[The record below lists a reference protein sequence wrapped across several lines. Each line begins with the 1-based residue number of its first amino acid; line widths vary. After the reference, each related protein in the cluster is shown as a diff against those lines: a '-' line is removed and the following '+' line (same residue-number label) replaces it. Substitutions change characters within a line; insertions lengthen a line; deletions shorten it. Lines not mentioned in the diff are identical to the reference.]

1 MEKVQVQLANVG
13 NELVLRQGDAA
24 EIYERRAFNYSAYST
39 DSFIQLIK
47 AKAHKANAVIAYSDT
62 GIQAIMD
69 DKVFDRDQDRLNYS
83 FKYSQQYSEWKSIL
97 GGAAADQRGLIKF
110 LKRREPG
117 EVYDGE
123 LLMVALQNFKFV
135 TTISGDFTYDDNNNY
150 TFAVKIG
157 DAEST
162 VRLPQFIYVSIEIFN
177 ESGFFQDVE
186 IELEVIKPKSE
197 QEKPVFTLQCPKLDR
212 YIREAVKYE
221 IDKVKAELDGYLIV
235 TGKI

>member
-1 MEKVQVQLANVG
+1 MENMQIKLANAEG
-13 NELVLRQGDAA
+13 ELIVREGKAA
-24 EIYERRAFNYSAYST
+24 PIYERKAFNYSAYST

-47 AKAHKANAVIAYSDT
+47 AKSHKANAVIAYSDT

-83 FKYSQQYSEWKSIL
+83 FKLSQQYNEWRNVL
-97 GGAAADQRGLIKF
+97 GGASADQRDLIKF

-117 EVYDGE
+117 EVYDSE
-123 LLMVALQNFKFV
+123 LLMAALQNFKFV
-135 TTISGDFTYDDNNNY
+135 TNITGDFTYDDNNNY
-150 TFAVKIG
+150 TFGMKIG
-157 DAEST
+157 DAEGT
-162 VRLPQFIYVSIEIFN
+162 VRLPQVIYVSIEIFN

-186 IELEVIKPKSE
+186 IEVEVIKPRSE
-197 QEKPVFTLQCPKLDR
+197 QDKLMFTLQCPKLER

>member
-24 EIYERRAFNYSAYST
+24 NIYERQAFNYSAYST

-47 AKAHKANAVIAYSDT
+47 AKSHKSNAVIAYSDT

-83 FKYSQQYSEWKSIL
+83 FKLSQQYNEWRNVL
-97 GGAAADQRGLIKF
+97 GGASAELKDLIKF
-110 LKRREPG
+110 LKRREAG
-117 EVYDGE
+117 EVCDSE
-123 LLMVALQNFKFV
+123 LLMAALQNFKFV
-135 TTISGDFTYDDNNNY
+135 TSITGDFTYDDNNNY
-150 TFAVKIG
+150 TFSMRIG
-157 DAEST
+157 EAEGT
-162 VRLPQFIYVSIEIFN
+162 VRLPQVIYVSIEVFN
-177 ESGFFQDVE
+177 ESGFFQDIE
-186 IELEVIKPKSE
+186 IEVEVIKPKTE
-197 QEKPVFTLQCPKLDR
+197 QEKVMFKLQCPKLER

-221 IDKVKAELDGYLIV
+221 IDKVKKELDGYLIV